1 MQGFKSEKEF
11 EEKLNKVSQR
21 MCQCDFV
28 EVEGHIAFVA
38 CVLEAK
44 GILNSTEH
52 NTIKSMFSIS
62 GDIDA

>member
-1 MQGFKSEKEF
+1 MSGHKNGEEF
-11 EEKLNKVSQR
+11 ERKLNKVSQR

-28 EVEGHIAFVA
+28 KIEGYIAFVT
-38 CVLEAK
+38 CILEAK

-52 NTIKSMFSIS
+52 NAIKSMFSDG

>member
-1 MQGFKSEKEF
+1 MDRFKSEEEF
-11 EEKLNKVSQR
+11 ERELNKVSQR
-21 MCQCDFV
+21 MCQCNFV
-28 EVEGHIAFVA
+28 EIEGYIAFIT
-38 CVLEAK
+38 CILEAK